1 MTLPL
6 PRMVAA
12 ARDDAAEVA
21 RARNAPL
28 YADLPGDIAVSFEF
42 FPPKTPAMEATLWES
57 VAALRPL
64 APRFVSV
71 TYGAG
76 GSTRERTHATVARI
90 AGETGLAAAAHL
102 TCVNASRDE
111 IDAVVDGYWAAGV
124 RHIVALRGDP
134 PGGNGIGGGR
144 FEARPDGYAT
154 AAELVAGL
162 KRRHDFEISV
172 SAYPEVHPEA
182 GSLAADLDAFKAK
195 LGAGASRGITQFFFE
210 PDTFFRY
217 RDAAAAAGITAE
229 IVPGILP
236 VSNFAQLQR
245 MAAPCGIA
253 VPAWM
258 ARLFDGL
265 DDKPAARQLV
275 AATVAAEMCR
285 RLYAGGVR
293 HFHFYT
299 LNRAELSYAI
309 CHLLGVRPALAA
321 AA

>member
-1 MTLPL
+1 MTVL
-6 PRMVAA
+6 
-12 ARDDAAEVA
+12 DGAAESA
-21 RARNAPL
+21 RAHGSPL
-28 YADLPGDIAVSFEF
+28 YADLPGDVAVSFEF
-42 FPPKTPAMEATLWES
+42 FPPKSDAMAATLWES
-57 VAALRPL
+57 VETLKPL

-76 GSTRERTHATVARI
+76 GSTRTRTHATVARI
-90 AGETGLAAAAHL
+90 ARDTGIPAAAHL
-102 TCVNASRDE
+102 TCVNASRAE
-111 IDAVVDGYWAAGV
+111 IDAIADDYWQAGI

-134 PGGNGIGGGR
+134 PEAGKR
-144 FEARPDGYAT
+144 FQPHPDGYAT
-154 AAELVAGL
+154 AADLVAGL
-162 KRRHDFEISV
+162 RRVHDFEISV

-182 GSLAADLDAFKAK
+182 ASAAADLDALKAK
-195 LGAGASRGITQFFFE
+195 LDAGATRGITQFFFE

-217 RDAAAAAGITAE
+217 RDAAAAAGIAAE

-236 VSNFAQLQR
+236 VVNFANLRR
-245 MAAPCGIA
+245 MAGPCGTA

-258 ARLFDGL
+258 AHLFEGL

-275 AATVAAEMCR
+275 AATVAAELCR

-309 CHLLGVRPALAA
+309 CHMLGLRPAPGVIGAGAIEVAA
-321 AA
+321 